1 MATADGI
8 ALWIGITG
16 VATCRARFI
25 VATAD
30 LSAPGNPRHP
40 LINLLKLII
49 ASLRI
54 AQGDLIT
61 WTNPSTL

>member
-1 MATADGI
+1 VATADGI

-40 LINLLKLII
+40 L
-49 ASLRI
+49 
-54 AQGDLIT
+54 
-61 WTNPSTL
+61 